1 MNNHHPKGGF
11 MSRYL
16 NPSVVLRFD
25 FITTYLAVMFLIYWF
40 RAVYRLKR
48 ISYVFWMVW
57 ESRNKM
63 ILRRRRASVLKKLP
77 KE

>member
-1 MNNHHPKGGF
+1 

-16 NPSVVLRFD
+16 NPSVVLSYD

-40 RAVYRLKR
+40 RAAYRLKR

-57 ESRNKM
+57 DSRNKM
-63 ILRRRRASVLKKLP
+63 IDRRRRASVLKLP